1 MMGCTA
7 SSSEDEGHNT
17 SQVFD
22 VANLDDSGQE
32 RSSGKL
38 EVTSTDLVL
47 YYQGAR
53 VVLRWPFQSLRR
65 YGFNDHLFSFESG
78 RRCPS
83 GHGIYAFR
91 CSRAEQLFRQLQES
105 IARAGEERSRSL
117 REERSRSLVA
127 ETGRTEVQTRN
138 SGEDSH
144 LQSMK
149 SESF

>member
-1 MMGCTA
+1 MGCA
-7 SSSEDEGHNT
+7 VSSSDDECRNA
-17 SQVFD
+17 SVFD
-22 VANLDDSGQE
+22 VANIDDSGLE

-47 YYQGAR
+47 YHPGAR
-53 VVLRWPFQSLRR
+53 DALRWPFQSLRR

-91 CSRAEQLFRQLQES
+91 CSRAEQLFRRLQES
-105 IARAGEERSRSL
+105 IARAEEERSRSL
-117 REERSRSLVA
+117 AA
-127 ETGRTEVQTRN
+127 ETGRTEVQIPN

-144 LQSMK
+144 LQLMT
-149 SESF
+149 SEAFNSVTVK